1 MSKMNRLALEEL
13 MKRGIDPDQ
22 EREEAYIEKHQM
34 QSHLDDLIKK
44 IQDVRMER
52 TVAHI
57 VAHGVVTSEVWDYV
71 RGVEELIT
79 ALRNYNLVP
88 EQPEPVMLQPENGE
102 DVLF

>member
-1 MSKMNRLALEEL
+1 MSKMNRLAVEEL
-13 MKRGIDPDQ
+13 EKRGIDPDQ

-34 QSHLDDLIKK
+34 QSHLDDLIKA
-44 IQDVRMER
+44 IQHVRIDR
-52 TVAHI
+52 TVPEYI
-57 VAHGVVTSEVWDYV
+57 IQ
-71 RGVEELIT
+71 VEELIT

>member
-34 QSHLDDLIKK
+34 QSHLDDLIKE
-44 IQDVRMER
+44 IQRVRIDR
-52 TVAHI
+52 TVPEYI
-57 VAHGVVTSEVWDYV
+57 SQ
-71 RGVEELIT
+71 VEELIT

>member
-22 EREEAYIEKHQM
+22 VRSEQDAEKHQM
-34 QSHLDDLIKK
+34 QGHLDDLIKE
-44 IQDVRMER
+44 IQRIRIDR
-52 TVAHI
+52 TVPEYI
-57 VAHGVVTSEVWDYV
+57 SQ
-71 RGVEELIT
+71 VEELIT

>member
-1 MSKMNRLALEEL
+1 MSKMSRLALEEL

-34 QSHLDDLIKK
+34 QSHLDDLIKE
-44 IQDVRMER
+44 IQRVRIDR
-52 TVAHI
+52 TVPEYI
-57 VAHGVVTSEVWDYV
+57 SQ
-71 RGVEELIT
+71 VEELIT

>member
-1 MSKMNRLALEEL
+1 MSKMSRLSVEEL
-13 MKRGIDPDQ
+13 EKRGIDPDQ

-34 QSHLDDLIKK
+34 TLHLDDLIKE
-44 IQDVRMER
+44 IQHVRIDR
-52 TVAHI
+52 TVPEYI
-57 VAHGVVTSEVWDYV
+57 SQ
-71 RGVEELIT
+71 VEELIT

>member
-1 MSKMNRLALEEL
+1 MSKMSRLSVEEL
-13 MKRGIDPDQ
+13 EKRGIDPDQ

-34 QSHLDDLIKK
+34 TLHLDDLIKE
-44 IQDVRMER
+44 IQHVRIDR
-52 TVAHI
+52 TVPEYI
-57 VAHGVVTSEVWDYV
+57 IQ
-71 RGVEELIT
+71 VEELIT

>member
-1 MSKMNRLALEEL
+1 MSKMSRLALEEL

-34 QSHLDDLIKK
+34 QSHLDDLIKE
-44 IQDVRMER
+44 IQRVRIDR
-52 TVAHI
+52 TVPEYI
-57 VAHGVVTSEVWDYV
+57 IQ
-71 RGVEELIT
+71 VEELIT

>member
-1 MSKMNRLALEEL
+1 MSKMNRLAVEE
-13 MKRGIDPDQ
+13 MEKRGIDPDQ

-34 QSHLDDLIKK
+34 QSHLDDLIKA
-44 IQDVRMER
+44 IQHVRIDR
-52 TVAHI
+52 TVPEYI
-57 VAHGVVTSEVWDYV
+57 IQ
-71 RGVEELIT
+71 VEELIT

>member
-1 MSKMNRLALEEL
+1 MSKMSRLALEEL

-22 EREEAYIEKHQM
+22 VRSEQDAEKHQM
-34 QSHLDDLIKK
+34 QSHLDDLIKE
-44 IQDVRMER
+44 IQHVRIDR
-52 TVAHI
+52 TVPEYI
-57 VAHGVVTSEVWDYV
+57 SQ
-71 RGVEELIT
+71 VEELIT